1 MKTFFKY
8 LHKCRKSVL
17 FFAICSVIFYL
28 VMLLYGCMTEA
39 VSYAFGICALVGL
52 AGIAGGF
59 IGFRKRNRE
68 LEKII
73 DDLPVITEKLPDPD
87 NAAEENLYRIISRLH
102 DISGEKI
109 NEIKDI
115 HKDSEDYFT
124 VWVHQIKTPIS
135 AMQMILQNEDTD
147 ISRELSAELLRI
159 EQYAEMALHYI
170 RLDSSSNDL
179 VLQEYDLDDIL
190 KQAIHRYAPLF
201 IRRKIQLKYKSANA
215 AVLTDKKWLA
225 FVVEQLLSNAV
236 KYTVKGGVT
245 LEFENNILTVRDTGI
260 GISPE
265 DLPRIFEKGYTGL
278 SGRSERK
285 STGLGLYLCKM
296 VCNKLGHRIYAES
309 EVNKGTAIHLDLSCK
324 KIGIE

>member
-1 MKTFFKY
+1 MKAFIKY
-8 LHKCRKSVL
+8 LHQFRSTAL
-17 FFAICSVIFYL
+17 FFAIFSVVFYL
-28 VMLLYGCMTEA
+28 VLSLYGCMTEA
-39 VSYAFGICALVGL
+39 VFYAFGICALVGL
-52 AGIAGGF
+52 AGSAAGF
-59 IGFRKRNRE
+59 LRFRKRSRE
-68 LEKII
+68 LDKII
-73 DDLPVITEKLPDPD
+73 KDLPIMTESLPAPD
-87 NAAEENLYRIISRLH
+87 NATEEKLYGIISRLH
-102 DISGEKI
+102 EISGEKI
-109 NEIKDI
+109 NEINDI
-115 HKDSEDYFT
+115 RKDSEDYFT

-201 IRRKIQLKYKSANA
+201 IRKRIQLKYKSANA

-236 KYTVKGGVT
+236 KYTIKGGVT
-245 LEFENNILTVRDTGI
+245 LEFEDNILTVRDTGI
-260 GISPE
+260 GISSE

-278 SGRSERK
+278 SGRSDRK
-285 STGLGLYLCKM
+285 STGLGLYLCKK
-296 VCNKLGHRIYAES
+296 VCNKLGHKIYAES
-309 EVNKGTAIHLDLSCK
+309 EVNKGTAIHLDLSRK
-324 KIGIE
+324 NIGIE